1 MAYCKIKSVKN
12 NLKRVID
19 YVANS
24 EKTDEDIYLELH
36 KELNYVAKDSK
47 TENKLYV
54 DGINCDPTRAREEF
68 INIKE
73 RYNKTKGIIA
83 FHAIVSYK
91 PGETTPDE
99 AHSVGLEIANQMW
112 GDRFQVVVATH
123 LDREHLHNH
132 FIINSVSMVDGKRYY
147 DTRTS
152 YAEFRRLCNQ
162 ICKEHNLSYME
173 EKKTKSGINYLNYQ
187 KKSDQ
192 SNYSKQTKSDV
203 DMAIALATSYP
214 EFITI
219 LENMNYEVTER
230 ANKLSV
236 RDL

>member
-173 EKKTKSGINYLNYQ
+173 EKKTKSGINYFDFLKDDYYNFVTIVTYR
-187 KKSDQ
+187 K
-192 SNYSKQTKSDV
+192 
-203 DMAIALATSYP
+203 
-214 EFITI
+214 IT
-219 LENMNYEVTER
+219 NGFG
-230 ANKLSV
+230 
-236 RDL
+236 